1 VVAATIA
8 AGFWWLRRAEVEL
21 PPVETEQHGAV
32 RRAVLHNVSS
42 ELVNEVLRIEAEER
56 RVAETVWAKEML
68 AQECGRTIERLWDET
83 NAATN
88 KLAVVARFGLGE
100 VQLGRWDQAV
110 EHGHGI
116 RFFSSSAAGDL
127 LRGAEWQDTISRLQS
142 SGWNLEQIEFRHNRF
157 EVDAQGRPAR
167 SMFYF
172 AANLLNASETNRV
185 SIEGD
190 LEVHWGEK
198 SAEDGSYEIRK
209 VDARGLTLKT
219 RRGEPLFKLVLD
231 EEIIPQGQSKLIDPL
246 IVYDLNGD
254 GLSEI
259 ILAGRNLVYRNRGDF
274 EFSPEAL
281 CKYPEEFIKTALVA
295 DFGGDGVAD
304 FLCKKW
310 EGLYFF
316 KGSTNGTFET
326 RARLAWKS
334 KNPLA
339 FPMVMTCGDIDTDG
353 DLDIF
358 IGQYKEPYEG
368 GATPKPFYDAND
380 GEPAYLL
387 MNEGNGVFRDATE
400 AAGLGEKRRRRTYSA
415 SFADLDG
422 DADLD
427 LLVVSDFAGLD
438 LYRNDGKG
446 RFMEATREWLQ
457 PGTSARGFGMA
468 HALSDFN
475 GDGFIDLL
483 MMGMTS
489 PAVERIDHLGLARNE
504 GEIERTMRG
513 EMTHGNRLYL
523 GTTTGRFEEIRMS
536 ETIARSGWSWGCSAF
551 DFDNDGFVDVYV
563 GNGLESNLTV
573 ADYESEYWLHDRFVG
588 VTNKGSA
595 ADVYFRS
602 KFTRT
607 RGQTQSY
614 GGHERNRMFINQR
627 GTNFLEVGYLLGV
640 ALLQDSRNVVADDLD
655 EDGRVDLVVTT
666 YEIGTR
672 GKQTLKVFRNATP
685 DAGNWAGLRF
695 DGRRSA
701 RAWPGT
707 AVRLKSVEQKS
718 VRQMV
723 TGDSYR
729 SQHAPV
735 AHFGLGNRD
744 SVNSVEIKKT
754 GEPVEHSNPVEVNS
768 YRYKAFINTVI

>member
-1 VVAATIA
+1 MQRARLIAVLLVVAATIA

-127 LRGAEWQDTISRLQS
+127 LRGAEWQDTISRVQS
-142 SGWNLEQIEFRHNRF
+142 LGWNLEQIEFRHNRF

-172 AANLLNASETNRV
+172 AANLLNASETNRI
-185 SIEGD
+185 SFEGD

-231 EEIIPQGQSKLIDPL
+231 EEIVPQGQSKLIDPL

-295 DFGGDGVAD
+295 DFDGDGVAD

-326 RARLAWKS
+326 RPRLAWKS

-358 IGQYKEPYEG
+358 IGQY
-368 GATPKPFYDAND
+368 
-380 GEPAYLL
+380 
-387 MNEGNGVFRDATE
+387 
-400 AAGLGEKRRRRTYSA
+400 
-415 SFADLDG
+415 
-422 DADLD
+422 
-427 LLVVSDFAGLD
+427 
-438 LYRNDGKG
+438 
-446 RFMEATREWLQ
+446 
-457 PGTSARGFGMA
+457 
-468 HALSDFN
+468 
-475 GDGFIDLL
+475 
-483 MMGMTS
+483 
-489 PAVERIDHLGLARNE
+489 
-504 GEIERTMRG
+504 
-513 EMTHGNRLYL
+513 
-523 GTTTGRFEEIRMS
+523 
-536 ETIARSGWSWGCSAF
+536 
-551 DFDNDGFVDVYV
+551 
-563 GNGLESNLTV
+563 
-573 ADYESEYWLHDRFVG
+573 
-588 VTNKGSA
+588 
-595 ADVYFRS
+595 
-602 KFTRT
+602 
-607 RGQTQSY
+607 
-614 GGHERNRMFINQR
+614 
-627 GTNFLEVGYLLGV
+627 
-640 ALLQDSRNVVADDLD
+640 
-655 EDGRVDLVVTT
+655 
-666 YEIGTR
+666 
-672 GKQTLKVFRNATP
+672 
-685 DAGNWAGLRF
+685 
-695 DGRRSA
+695 
-701 RAWPGT
+701 
-707 AVRLKSVEQKS
+707 
-718 VRQMV
+718 
-723 TGDSYR
+723 
-729 SQHAPV
+729 
-735 AHFGLGNRD
+735 
-744 SVNSVEIKKT
+744 
-754 GEPVEHSNPVEVNS
+754 
-768 YRYKAFINTVI
+768 